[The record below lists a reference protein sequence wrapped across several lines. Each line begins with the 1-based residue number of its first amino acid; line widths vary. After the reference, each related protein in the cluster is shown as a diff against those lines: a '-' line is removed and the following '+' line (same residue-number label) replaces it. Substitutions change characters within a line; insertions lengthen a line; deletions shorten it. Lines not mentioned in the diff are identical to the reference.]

1 VVDLVNVADTRPAAG
16 ALRLARHSFFNLAGQ
31 GGPFLAAL
39 FAVPLLI
46 RGLGTDRFG
55 VLTLAWLVVG
65 YFSLFDMGLSRAL
78 TQIVAEKLGENRP
91 TQALS
96 AAWTAL
102 GIMFGLG
109 LVGTAVVGLLSP
121 WLVHSVL
128 RIPASLQSETLRSFV
143 LLAAAIPVM
152 LVAAGLAGILT
163 AFHRFGTLNAIRGP
177 VGIYILVAP
186 LAVLPFTRS
195 LVAVTAVLVLGRI
208 LACGVY
214 LLACRRLMPPLR
226 TGLSQPFAAVRPL
239 FRFGVW
245 MTVTNVVSPL
255 MVYLDR
261 FIIGATVSVAAVAYY
276 STPLEVITKVLIV
289 PGALLGVLFPAFAAS
304 HRQDRERLVRLFGR
318 GTAYVALFL
327 FPVLLLVTAF
337 AHEGLRLWLGDEF
350 ARHGAPVLQWLA
362 VGVFINGI
370 AQVFATYIQG
380 IGRPDL
386 TATLHL
392 IELPIYLPLLW
403 WAIHQF
409 GIVGAAIAWT
419 GRVALDGAL
428 LFWLSGRLLGQQ
440 GLLMKRMGGGLLAAL
455 GALAAPLLVGGVVP
469 RALLVS
475 ALLAVFA
482 WLAWFVVLGPGER
495 ASIGG
500 WRKRLA
506 GEA

>member
-1 VVDLVNVADTRPAAG
+1 VTVRDAPPTAG

-31 GGPFLAAL
+31 GGPFLAGL
-39 FAVPLLI
+39 FAIPLLI

-55 VLTLAWLVVG
+55 VLTLAWLVIG

-78 TQIVAEKLGENRP
+78 TQIVAEKLGERNP

-96 AAWTAL
+96 VAWTAL

-109 LVGTAVVGLLSP
+109 LVGTAAMAVLSP

-128 RIPASLQSETLRSFV
+128 RIPSALQSETLQAFV
-143 LLAAAIPVM
+143 LLSAAIPVV
-152 LVAAGLAGILT
+152 LVTAGLVGILT
-163 AFHRFGTLNAIRGP
+163 AFHRFGTLNAIRAP
-177 VGIYILVAP
+177 VGMYILIAP
-186 LAVLPFTRS
+186 LAVLPFTRN

-226 TGLSQPFAAVRPL
+226 TGLSQPFAAVTPL
-239 FRFGVW
+239 FRFGAW

-261 FIIGATVSVAAVAYY
+261 FIIGATLSVAAVAYY
-276 STPLEVITKVLIV
+276 STPLEVITKILIV

-304 HRQDRERLVRLFGR
+304 HRQDPERLVRLFGR
-318 GTAYVALFL
+318 GTAYVTLFL
-327 FPVLLLVTAF
+327 FPVLLLAGAF
-337 AHEGLRLWLGDEF
+337 AHEGLRLWLGEEF
-350 ARHGAPVLQWLA
+350 AQHSAPVLQWLA

-392 IELPIYLPLLW
+392 IELPIYLPSLW
-403 WAIHQF
+403 WAIHRF
-409 GIVGAAIAWT
+409 GIVGAAMAWT
-419 GRVALDGAL
+419 GRVAVDGAL
-428 LFWLSGRLLGQQ
+428 LFWLSGRLLGRHDP
-440 GLLMKRMGGGLLAAL
+440 LMRRMGGGLLAAL

-475 ALLAVFA
+475 MLLVAFA
-482 WLAWFVVLGPGER
+482 WLAWFAVLGPGER
-495 ASIGG
+495 ASIAG
-500 WRKRLA
+500 WLGRPER
-506 GEA
+506 EV